1 MLAQCQCCPIV
12 SRASW
17 PANLEVLCRI
27 CQNGKPVVAIS
38 TDLDAVARVG
48 FVGMDNRRA
57 GQIAAFIVG
66 RTLERVEVADVAVVV
81 GYDSYRGHEDREIGF
96 RTTLREYFPH
106 VQLVEVIKGEDS
118 SEAAYEATRE
128 LLHRR
133 TTIVG
138 IYNVAGG
145 NQGVANAILEAGLPK
160 RPLYVAHE
168 VNAETERLTRQ
179 HQIDYLLTQDLDQM
193 VLQIGEVLL
202 EVKEPGGVTNL
213 TKLLPIRVFTP
224 FHFP

>member
-1 MLAQCQCCPIV
+1 
-12 SRASW
+12 
-17 PANLEVLCRI
+17 
-27 CQNGKPVVAIS
+27 
-38 TDLDAVARVG
+38 
-48 FVGMDNRRA
+48 
-57 GQIAAFIVG
+57 
-66 RTLERVEVADVAVVV
+66 
-81 GYDSYRGHEDREIGF
+81 
-96 RTTLREYFPH
+96 

-118 SEAAYEATRE
+118 SEAACKATRE

-133 TTIVG
+133 RTIAG

-145 NQGVANAILEAGLPK
+145 NQGVANAILAAGLPK
-160 RPLYVAHE
+160 RPLYITHE
-168 VNAETERLTRQ
+168 VNAETERLIRQ

-202 EVKEPGGVTNL
+202 EVKKAGGVTNL